1 MKKNIKIV
9 ITKNTSNNTITKNI
23 SNNTITE
30 NNITEDNSKI
40 INSYIDDIYK
50 KDEQDI
56 YNIQF
61 IVNYLL
67 NIIQD
72 IIHNIIKKYIF
83 LIILILLLFFYIK
96 YTYTKYT

>member
-9 ITKNTSNNTITKNI
+9 ITKNTTNNTTNNNTITQ
-23 SNNTITE
+23 
-30 NNITEDNSKI
+30 DNSKI

-61 IVNYLL
+61 IVNFLL
-67 NIIQD
+67 NIIND
-72 IIHNIIKKYIF
+72 IIQNIIKKYIF
-83 LIILILLLFFYIK
+83 FIILILLLFFYIK

>member
-9 ITKNTSNNTITKNI
+9 ITKNTSNNTN
-23 SNNTITE
+23 NNTT
-30 NNITEDNSKI
+30 NNNTITEDNSKI

-61 IVNYLL
+61 IANYLL
-67 NIIQD
+67 NIIND
-72 IIHNIIKKYIF
+72 IIQNIIKKYIF
-83 LIILILLLFFYIK
+83 FIILILLLFFYIK
-96 YTYTKYT
+96 YSYTKYT

>member
-9 ITKNTSNNTITKNI
+9 ITKNTTNNTSNNNTITQ
-23 SNNTITE
+23 
-30 NNITEDNSKI
+30 DNSKI

-61 IVNYLL
+61 ILNYLL
-67 NIIQD
+67 NIIND
-72 IIHNIIKKYIF
+72 IIQNIIKKYIF
-83 LIILILLLFFYIK
+83 FIILILLLFFYIK